1 MAPRPD
7 GLTDVFVEWA
17 GRAPDDPRSVLEIQE
32 AGCFD
37 LYELHW
43 QESYISEEGRHRICH
58 YRAPD
63 AESVRTAFRK
73 AAVEVEHV
81 WSGTLLAG
89 DGASAAG
96 VAVDWPFEPP
106 WPESAPFALE
116 RARREGLLPL
126 GLDPVRAIV
135 PAGCRRILC
144 FCAAPAAQRSVA
156 PPVRCWR
163 FRRFAR

>member
-1 MAPRPD
+1 MAARPD
-7 GLTDVFVEWA
+7 GMADVFVEWA
-17 GRAPDDPRSVLEIQE
+17 GRAPDDARSVLEIQE

-37 LYELHW
+37 LYQLHW
-43 QESYISEEGRHRICH
+43 QESYIAEEGRHRICH

-73 AAVEVEHV
+73 AAIDVEHV
-81 WSGTLLAG
+81 WTGTLLAG

-96 VAVDWPFEPP
+96 IAVEWPFEAP
-106 WPESAPFALE
+106 WPKDPAGALE
-116 RARREGLLPL
+116 RARREGLMPL

-144 FCAAPAAQRSVA
+144 FCADAAASHSGRLPVPA
-156 PPVRCWR
+156 WR
-163 FRRFAR
+163 FRHFAR